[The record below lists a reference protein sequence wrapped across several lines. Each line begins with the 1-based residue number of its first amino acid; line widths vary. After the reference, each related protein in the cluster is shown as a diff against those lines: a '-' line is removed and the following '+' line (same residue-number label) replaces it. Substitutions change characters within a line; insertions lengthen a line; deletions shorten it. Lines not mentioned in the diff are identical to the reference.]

1 MRRSRLKPGKPL
13 RNKTELKRK
22 TQLRN
27 RTIPDDGARPV
38 TSPGRAPSTL
48 RTGKLRAVSPSRR
61 KDAPTRRAA
70 EAELFALR
78 PWCWFDGETGV
89 EVHGHELRSRSQGG
103 DPSKPD
109 ALLCNRH
116 NTWCEDNPID
126 AVWLGWKISRKPHP
140 VMPCIASGACRPWD
154 HSAADCYLRGAA

>member
-13 RNKTELKRK
+13 TSK
-22 TQLRN
+22 TQLQRKSPMA
-27 RTIPDDGARPV
+27 RTGFSGGARPV

-48 RTGKLRAVSPSRR
+48 ARKPLKAVSAQRR
-61 KDAPTRRAA
+61 NDAPARRAA
-70 EAELFALR
+70 EAVLFALR
-78 PWCWFDGETGV
+78 PWCWFDGEMGV
-89 EVHGHELRSRSQGG
+89 ELHGHELRSRGQGG
-103 DPSKPD
+103 LATEPD

-116 NTWCEDNPID
+116 NTWCEDNPTD

-140 VMPCIASGACRPWD
+140 IMPCIASGACCPWD